1 MKKVKS
7 MQKINQVTPQVDSA
21 VDVFTPEIAS
31 TPFIAPDVF
40 AVGDKVTYSFWEYK
54 VVEVINDKE
63 IHIKNIQ
70 EPFDSAVVYNTQ
82 VTKMQ

>member
-7 MQKINQVTPQVDSA
+7 MQKTNQVTPQVDSA
-21 VDVFTPEIAS
+21 VDVS

-82 VTKMQ
+82 VTKVQ